1 MTDMAETHTEGT
13 NRFERGIDT
22 RSFERTAGGILSIG
36 SLVVLIG
43 GLLHPPS
50 ASAPSVISGAMTRWL
65 ASHWLIAG
73 GVFLVGLGSLL
84 VIFSRSDVTSSW
96 LTLAAWS
103 GVALGSLPVVVFMI
117 GEATVLPELAAGGGS
132 AEFAT
137 WRAFIEMGVIASLLP
152 VTVGL
157 ILVAWSQARGQSIRT
172 PAWTAWGGVVAFL
185 VGLVWIVGFGFLGI
199 DALEPVFIVELLG
212 FIWLGWLGYN
222 LARSEAGSGDARTV
236 ASQTSD

>member
-1 MTDMAETHTEGT
+1 MSEARTADETG
-13 NRFERGIDT
+13 FERGIET
-22 RSFERTAGGILSIG
+22 KSFERTAGGVLAIG
-36 SLVVLIG
+36 SLAMLVG

-50 ASAPSVISGAMTRWL
+50 VSAPSVISGAMTRWL
-65 ASHWLIAG
+65 ASHWIIAG

-84 VIFSRSDVTSSW
+84 VVFSRSDVTASRVS
-96 LTLAAWS
+96 LMAWS

-157 ILVAWSQARGQSIRT
+157 ILVAATQARARSTRT
-172 PAWTAWGGVVAFL
+172 PTWVAWGGAVAFL
-185 VGLVWIVGFGFLGI
+185 VGLVWIVGFGFLDI
-199 DALEPVFIVELLG
+199 AALEPVFVVELLG
-212 FIWLGWLGYN
+212 FIWLGWLGYD
-222 LARSEAGSGDARTV
+222 LTKSAEGSGEART
-236 ASQTSD
+236 AAPETSD